1 VLRSKE
7 WEVFL
12 VLSFVKSEDS
22 KKKNILHP
30 EDGHIVGQDMQEFI
44 VFIN

>member
-7 WEVFL
+7 WQVFL
-12 VLSFVKSEDS
+12 VFNFVKSENP

-30 EDGHIVGQDMQEFI
+30 EDGHIVGRDM
-44 VFIN
+44 